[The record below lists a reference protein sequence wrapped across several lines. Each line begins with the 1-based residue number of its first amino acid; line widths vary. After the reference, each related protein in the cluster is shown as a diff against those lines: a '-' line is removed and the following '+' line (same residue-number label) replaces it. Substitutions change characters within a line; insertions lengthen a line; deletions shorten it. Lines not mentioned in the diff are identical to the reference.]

1 MGRAIKPHNLTPI
14 SKSGMLP
21 TSLTILDDLDIPE
34 RHTRMAVIAGG
45 ASIYSHLALH
55 IVLGKH
61 RFDEAPV
68 R

>member
-1 MGRAIKPHNLTPI
+1 MGRAIKPHNLTPT
-14 SKSGMLP
+14 
-21 TSLTILDDLDIPE
+21 TSLTILDDLDIPK
-34 RHTRMAVIAGG
+34 RTTRMAVIAGG

-55 IVLGKH
+55 MVLGKH